1 MRSPGTDLKK
11 WGRHLIIGSGR
22 NSNGCFWGTRDIL
35 GVQPVS
41 AAGAVEELQ
50 QGADDLLYPAK
61 KQGKARY
68 VTGRMEA
75 GCASFFSRM

>member
-1 MRSPGTDLKK
+1 MRSPETDLKK
-11 WGRHLIIGSGR
+11 WGRHLIIGGGR

-41 AAGAVEELQ
+41 AAGALEELQ
-50 QGADDLLYPAK
+50 QGADDLLHPAK

-68 VTGRMEA
+68 VTGRTA
-75 GCASFFSRM
+75 ADCANTVSRM